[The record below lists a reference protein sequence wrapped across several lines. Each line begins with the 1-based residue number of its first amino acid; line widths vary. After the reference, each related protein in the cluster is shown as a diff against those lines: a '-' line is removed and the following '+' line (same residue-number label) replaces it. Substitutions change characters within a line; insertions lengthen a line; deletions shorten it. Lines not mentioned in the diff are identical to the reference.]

1 MITRNERKAFILW
14 LVGVVSLLGVMAI
27 AWLWP
32 NNPIMLYGFTGFG
45 GLMMLMSLG
54 ILIRRGVV
62 KKQSIQK

>member
-1 MITRNERKAFILW
+1 VITRNERKAFILW